1 MKISNKTDEIRT
13 GDISAVIEPSCVYL
27 IRNLNN
33 GKVYVG
39 IASDAVHRIA
49 GHYYSLR
56 KGNHDISALQMDYDT
71 GNEFEI
77 KTLCSFNRKDHTRKT
92 KALETFF
99 ILQYD
104 GVKNGY
110 NTTYNYPS
118 GERAYEIV
126 ENNAEY
132 IIGCLRKNGIR
143 FKLQC
148 RIEDVAEI
156 TP

>member
-1 MKISNKTDEIRT
+1 MKENRIEYISTD
-13 GDISAVIEPSCVYL
+13 IEPSCVYL
-27 IRNLNN
+27 IRNLHN
-33 GKVYVG
+33 GKAYVG
-39 IASDAVHRIA
+39 MASDAVRRIA

-56 KGNHDISALQMDYDT
+56 KGNHDIRELQMDYDA

-77 KTLCSFNRKDHTRKT
+77 KTLCFFDKKDHTRKT

-99 ILQYD
+99 ILQCD

-118 GERAYEIV
+118 AERAYEIV

-132 IIGCLRKNGIR
+132 IIGCLRKNRIR
-143 FKLQC
+143 FKLQYG
-148 RIEDVAEI
+148 IEDVVEI

>member
-1 MKISNKTDEIRT
+1 MSRLYV
-13 GDISAVIEPSCVYL
+13 S
-27 IRNLNN
+27 
-33 GKVYVG
+33 VG
-39 IASDAVHRIA
+39 IAIDAVHRIA

-56 KGNHDISALQMDYDT
+56 NGNHDISTLQMDYDISD
-71 GNEFEI
+71 EFEI
-77 KTLCSFNRKDHTRKT
+77 KMLCSFNRKDHARKT

-118 GERAYEIV
+118 RERAYEIV

-132 IIGCLRKNGIR
+132 IIDCLRKNGIR

-148 RIEDVAEI
+148 SIEDVVEI
-156 TP
+156 IP

>member
-1 MKISNKTDEIRT
+1 MKISNKVNEIRIE
-13 GDISAVIEPSCVYL
+13 DISTDIEPSSVYL
-27 IRNLNN
+27 IRNLHN
-33 GKVYVG
+33 GKAYVG
-39 IASDAVHRIA
+39 MASDAVRRIA

-56 KGNHDISALQMDYDT
+56 KGNHDIRELQMDYDA

-77 KTLCSFNRKDHTRKT
+77 KTLCFFDKKDHTRKT

-99 ILQYD
+99 ILQCD

-118 GERAYEIV
+118 AERAYEIV

-132 IIGCLRKNGIR
+132 IIGCLRKNRIR

-148 RIEDVAEI
+148 GIEDVVEI

>member
-1 MKISNKTDEIRT
+1 MKISNKVNEIRIE
-13 GDISAVIEPSCVYL
+13 DISTDIEPSGVYL
-27 IRNLNN
+27 IRNLHN
-33 GKVYVG
+33 GKAYVG
-39 IASDAVHRIA
+39 MASDAVRRIA
-49 GHYYSLR
+49 SHYYSLR
-56 KGNHDISALQMDYDT
+56 KGNHDIRELQMDYDA

-77 KTLCSFNRKDHTRKT
+77 KTLCFFDKKDHTRKT

-99 ILQYD
+99 ILQCD

-118 GERAYEIV
+118 AERAYEIV

-132 IIGCLRKNGIR
+132 IIGCLRKNRIR

-148 RIEDVAEI
+148 GIEDVVEI

>member
-1 MKISNKTDEIRT
+1 MKISNKMDEIRIE
-13 GDISAVIEPSCVYL
+13 DISAVIEPSCVYL
-27 IRNLNN
+27 IRNLHN
-33 GKVYVG
+33 GKRYVG

-56 KGNHDISALQMDYDT
+56 KRNHYISALQLDYDI
-71 GNEFEI
+71 GDEFEI
-77 KTLCSFNRKDHTRKT
+77 KTLCSFDKKDSARKI

-118 GERAYEIV
+118 AERANEIV

-132 IIGCLRKNGIR
+132 IIGCLRKNRIR

-148 RIEDVAEI
+148 NIEDVVEI

>member
-1 MKISNKTDEIRT
+1 MKISNKVNEIRIE
-13 GDISAVIEPSCVYL
+13 DISTDIEPSCVYL
-27 IRNLNN
+27 IRNLHN
-33 GKVYVG
+33 GKAYVG
-39 IASDAVHRIA
+39 MASDAVRRIA

-56 KGNHDISALQMDYDT
+56 KGNHDIRELQMDYDA

-77 KTLCSFNRKDHTRKT
+77 KTLCFFDKKDHTRKT

-99 ILQYD
+99 ILQCD

-110 NTTYNYPS
+110 NTTYNYLS
-118 GERAYEIV
+118 AERAYEIV

-132 IIGCLRKNGIR
+132 IIACLRKNRIR

-148 RIEDVAEI
+148 GIEDVVEI